1 MDNEPLNYEPT
12 CEEIYPSDFDHEA
25 YQKWINEEVHIADFQ
40 DKE

>member
-1 MDNEPLNYEPT
+1 MDNELLNYEPT

-25 YQKWINEEVHIADFQ
+25 YQKWINEVVHIADFQ

>member
-1 MDNEPLNYEPT
+1 MDSELHNYEPT

-25 YQKWINEEVHIADFQ
+25 YQKWINEVHVADFQ